1 MGSIAIHL
9 FGVDYL
15 ESITGGTDLSLPFH
29 AARKKIGSYTANG
42 IREIDG
48 YKFEKFVFDA
58 LPLTDRNIVLETKRE
73 EEFAPIKNSSGVDS
87 VESAQGLMDARA
99 RRWLRER
106 GIDVP
111 PSTAVVEIS
120 PLLALEPGDIPA
132 SLRVP
137 DRKRVNLE
145 PDKD

>member
-1 MGSIAIHL
+1 
-9 FGVDYL
+9 
-15 ESITGGTDLSLPFH
+15 
-29 AARKKIGSYTANG
+29 
-42 IREIDG
+42 
-48 YKFEKFVFDA
+48 
-58 LPLTDRNIVLETKRE
+58 
-73 EEFAPIKNSSGVDS
+73 
-87 VESAQGLMDARA
+87 MDARA